1 MVAGMVEDFSY
12 PAGEYLLL
20 GKVSK
25 AHGMRGE
32 VKIFLYSGQ
41 PENLRSYKE
50 LFLIDRQ
57 GTLLGPLSVL
67 RSRDQG
73 KLAIVQFASVTDRN
87 QAEEIEGRG
96 VLLAKTDLP
105 EIADDEY
112 YWHQYLGKAVVDVA
126 GKNLGRVEHIFRTG
140 LQDILVIKS
149 VDADEEILI
158 PVTREIIVGETAGEL
173 TVDPPPGLLELNS
186 GS

>member
-1 MVAGMVEDFSY
+1 MVEDFSY
-12 PAGEYLLL
+12 PAEEYLLL

-41 PENLRSYKE
+41 PENIRSYKE

-57 GTLLGPLSVL
+57 GKLFGPLSVL

-112 YWHQYLGKAVVDVA
+112 YWHQYLGKAVVDVT
-126 GKNLGRVEHIFRTG
+126 GKILGRVEHIFRTG
-140 LQDILVIKS
+140 LQDVLVIKS

-158 PVTREIIVGETAGEL
+158 PVTREIIVGETAEEL

>member
-1 MVAGMVEDFSY
+1 MSEDFHY
-12 PAGEYLLL
+12 PADEYLLL
-20 GKVSK
+20 GKITK
-25 AHGMRGE
+25 AHGLRGE
-32 VKIFLYSGQ
+32 VKIFLHSGQ
-41 PENLRSYKE
+41 PENIRSYKE

-57 GTLLGPLSVL
+57 GELFGPLSVL

-73 KLAIVQFASVTDRN
+73 KFAIVQFTSVNDRN

-105 EIADDEY
+105 EVSEDEY
-112 YWHQYLGKAVVDVA
+112 YWHQYLGKTVVDVT
-126 GKNLGRVEHIFRTG
+126 GKTLGKVEHIFQTG
-140 LQDILVIKS
+140 FQDVLVIKGF
-149 VDADEEILI
+149 DADGEILV

-173 TVDPPPGLLELNS
+173 TIDPPPGLLELNS

>member
-1 MVAGMVEDFSY
+1 MAEDFHYS
-12 PAGEYLLL
+12 ADEYLLL
-20 GKVSK
+20 GKITK

-32 VKIFLYSGQ
+32 VKVFLYSGQ
-41 PENLRSYKE
+41 PENIRSYKE

-57 GTLLGPLSVL
+57 GELFGPFAIL

-105 EIADDEY
+105 EIPEDEY
-112 YWHQYLGKAVVDVA
+112 YWHQYIGKAVVDVT
-126 GKNLGRVEHIFRTG
+126 GKNLGRVAQIFRTG
-140 LQDILVIKS
+140 LQDVLVIKGI
-149 VDADEEILI
+149 DADEEILI